1 MKLAG
6 CDYDLVISHFVCM
19 AMSQTDSP
27 RPITSVFM
35 FERLR
40 LANPFERVALY
51 LYNKS
56 NNPLEKLLV
65 LL

>member
-1 MKLAG
+1 
-6 CDYDLVISHFVCM
+6 M